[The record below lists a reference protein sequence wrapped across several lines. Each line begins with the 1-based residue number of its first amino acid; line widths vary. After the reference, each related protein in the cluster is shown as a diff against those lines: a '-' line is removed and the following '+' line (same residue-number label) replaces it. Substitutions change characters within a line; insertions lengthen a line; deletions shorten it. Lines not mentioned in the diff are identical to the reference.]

1 MGKQPPIIYP
11 KTDGEPVPHTTD
23 NWREGRIAHDL
34 SGDAEL
40 AANGDEAA
48 AARLETAQLIELRRR
63 AREG

>member
-1 MGKQPPIIYP
+1 MGNRPPIIYP
-11 KTDGEPVPHTTD
+11 KTDGEPVPHTVD

-40 AANGDEAA
+40 AESGDEAA
-48 AARLETAQLIELRRR
+48 AARLETARLIELRRR